1 MRNNQNRIS
10 RIEPEA
16 YLGSAWH
23 ERPRAVGDFDGKMHP
38 RSLAWH
44 LIIRGQTPVRCPMR
58 RALPLLLSLTAA
70 AALLSQADDANAC
83 GGCFVQ
89 ESENTQVTGH
99 RMIMSLSMDT
109 STLWDQITYDGAP
122 ESFAW
127 VLPIKG
133 TVDIGLSSDALFNA
147 LDQLTAV
154 TISSPTINCPPPP
167 SCGEND
173 FASAGT
179 GGGGGED
186 GGVTVLAQ
194 EVVGPYETVQLSA
207 DDPQAL
213 TDWLE
218 SHQYNV
224 PSTIQSTIDAYVG
237 EKFNFLA
244 MKLVPGEG
252 VDSMRPVR
260 ITTQGAAT
268 ELPLRMVAAGT
279 GAVTPILL
287 WVMAEG
293 RYEPQNF
300 PSFEID
306 PAKLVWDWDTSSSNY
321 KALRDQGFDA
331 TGGLGW
337 LAQAAEP
344 FSLYSIE
351 YLINDLAMYD
361 PKASGYGD
369 ENGEGAM
376 EEAAADLGALFAGL
390 DPQSSWVSRMYAE
403 LPQVALATD
412 LALTASANQ
421 DWIQRYMEA
430 PQSVGTPPA
439 CQEFPPCD
447 DGVYQGDDGFG
458 LLPGNSGAL
467 GSGDG
472 VVHEVGGGCSVSGN
486 ESGVAGAL
494 LGLIGLA
501 AAERRRSARKA

>member
-1 MRNNQNRIS
+1 
-10 RIEPEA
+10 
-16 YLGSAWH
+16 
-23 ERPRAVGDFDGKMHP
+23 
-38 RSLAWH
+38 
-44 LIIRGQTPVRCPMR
+44 
-58 RALPLLLSLTAA
+58 
-70 AALLSQADDANAC
+70 
-83 GGCFVQ
+83 
-89 ESENTQVTGH
+89 
-99 RMIMSLSMDT
+99 MILSMSKDS

-133 TVDIGLSSDALFNA
+133 TVDIGLSSDALFSA

-167 SCGEND
+167 SCGQD
-173 FASAGT
+173 FANSAAT
-179 GGGGGED
+179 GGAGEGD
-186 GGVTVLAQ
+186 GGVEVLAQ

-207 DDPQAL
+207 DDPKAL

-224 PSTIQSTIDAYVG
+224 PSTIQSTIDAYVA

-244 MKLVPGEG
+244 MKLVPGQG

-260 ITTQGAAT
+260 ISSAGAGT

-306 PAKLVWDWDTSSSNY
+306 ASKLVWDWDTSSSNY

-337 LAQAAEP
+337 LTQAAEP

-351 YLINDLAMYD
+351 YLINDLTMYD
-361 PKASGYGD
+361 PKSSGYGD

-376 EEAAADLGALFAGL
+376 EEAAADLGALFGGL

-403 LPQVALATD
+403 LPQVALETD
-412 LALTASANQ
+412 LALTASAKQ
-421 DWIQRYMEA
+421 DWIQRYIEA

-447 DGVYQGDDGFG
+447 DGLYTGDDSFG
-458 LLPGNSGAL
+458 LIP
-467 GSGDG
+467 GSGPLG
-472 VVHEVGGGCSVSGN
+472 AGTGSGVHEVGAGCSVSGN